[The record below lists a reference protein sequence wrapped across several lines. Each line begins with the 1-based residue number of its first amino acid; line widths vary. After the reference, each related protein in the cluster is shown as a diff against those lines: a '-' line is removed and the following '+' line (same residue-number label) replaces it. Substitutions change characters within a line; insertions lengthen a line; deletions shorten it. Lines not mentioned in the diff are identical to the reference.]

1 MSVFYVKDTVAG
13 YSGSHE
19 GVAFFMK
26 TVLTSDGDYLSF
38 GHVGVREFETKRFDD
53 PQSAEDAGKER
64 MTGLIME
71 VCYAPQAS
79 IDF

>member
-1 MSVFYVKDTVAG
+1 MGVFYVKDVIAK
-13 YSGSHE
+13 YAGSHE
-19 GVAFFMK
+19 RMAFFMA

-38 GHVGVREFETKRFDD
+38 GHVGVKEFETKRFDD

-71 VCYAPQAS
+71 VCYAP
-79 IDF
+79 